1 MSRGENFDMKLI
13 STFKD
18 YYDFA
23 IYRFFS
29 EDKKPWVRQQ
39 SMIDLIKD
47 KSYEDIFSKLKS
59 LCDFH
64 SPLFNVKN
72 IFIDNLLTYG
82 FPVRFFDYS
91 PICNAGIISI
101 ADKVIPIIYY
111 KVHVLECKPN
121 ELDKLLVENKCSIIS
136 GNKYDGY
143 VIKVYTEVSDLIKDL
158 SFDRKSILLNKN
170 KAINELKNWFDF
182 IRSLDLSNISLEFNT
197 PIWFYSNYKL
207 VKNPNLQA
215 LGVTKI
221 LDGTQVAQII
231 NQFFDNVMVSDEI
244 PKSKFPPLTDVDK
257 LESHGFDKK
266 ISFRK
271 VRGE

>member
-1 MSRGENFDMKLI
+1 MKLV

-23 IYRFFS
+23 IYSFFS

-39 SMIDLIKD
+39 STIELSKD
-47 KSYEDIFSKLKS
+47 KSYENTFSKLKS
-59 LCDFH
+59 YCNFH

-72 IFIDNLLTYG
+72 IFIDNLLIYG
-82 FPVRFFDYS
+82 FPVRFLDYS

-111 KVHVLECKPN
+111 KVHVAKCKPN

-136 GNKYDGY
+136 GNKHDGY
-143 VIKVYTEVSDLIKDL
+143 VVKVYTEVNDLSKDL
-158 SFDRKSILLNKN
+158 KFDREPILFNKN
-170 KAINELKNWFDF
+170 KALKELQNWFDS
-182 IRSLDLSNISLEFNT
+182 INKLNLSNISIDLNT

-207 VKNPNLQA
+207 IKNPNLQV
-215 LGVTKI
+215 LGMPKI
-221 LDGTQVAQII
+221 LDGTQTAQII
-231 NQFFDNVMVSDEI
+231 NQFFDNVMVSDEM
-244 PKSKFPPLTDVDK
+244 PKSKFPPLTDIDK
-257 LESHGFDKK
+257 LEAHGFDKK

-271 VRGE
+271 VKGE

>member
-1 MSRGENFDMKLI
+1 MKLI

-23 IYRFFS
+23 IYNFFS

-59 LCDFH
+59 LCDFR
-64 SPLFNVKN
+64 SPLFEIKN
-72 IFIDNLLTYG
+72 IFMDNLLTYG
-82 FPVRFFDYS
+82 FPIRFFDS
-91 PICNAGIISI
+91 VLGCNVGIVSI
-101 ADKVIPIIYY
+101 ADKVIPIVYY
-111 KVHVLECKPN
+111 KTRVVNCKSD
-121 ELDKLLVENKCSIIS
+121 ELNNALVGNKCSIIS

-143 VIKVYTEVSDLIKDL
+143 AIDGYAIKVYTEVNDLVRDL
-158 SFDRKSILLNKN
+158 KFDRKNFWFNKN
-170 KAINELKNWFDF
+170 KSINELKGWFDS
-182 IRSLDLSNISLEFNT
+182 ISKLDLSSISLEFST

-207 VKNPNLQA
+207 VKNPNLQI
-215 LGVTKI
+215 LGMPKI
-221 LDGTQVAQII
+221 LDGTQVAQKI
-231 NQFFDNVMVSDEI
+231 NQFFDNVMVSDEM

-257 LESHGFDKK
+257 LEAHGFDKK

-271 VRGE
+271 VKGE